1 MTGAASILLSVCLL
15 VLAFASAGRAADFEY
30 GGRPP
35 GSVFDPE
42 NVLDPATKAEISVPL
57 ERILKDEGV
66 DVVVVILPT
75 LDGAPPGFVAGRF
88 SEAWCESPIH
98 AVVLH
103 VPGDKEAPW
112 IVPDGK
118 LIGSLKPE
126 LVSQKVAD
134 AMRNAA
140 REPTEAAKVRAAATE
155 AADMLRYW
163 MRNAINR
170 SEFLETERTKIR
182 LELETQARRKQ
193 ITLLAGAALTV
204 PLFIGVVF
212 LFAALKKRGPGLFP
226 DNRPP
231 RRLGAPH
238 CGGNHC
244 VVSLGPLPT
253 RKS

>member
-1 MTGAASILLSVCLL
+1 MTGLPSIRLAICLL
-15 VLAFASAGRAADFEY
+15 ALAFNARAEDFEY

-35 GSVFDPE
+35 GSVFDPQ
-42 NVLDPATKAEISVPL
+42 NLLDPATRAEISLPL
-57 ERILKDEGV
+57 ERIHRDEGV
-66 DVVVVILPT
+66 EVVVVILPK
-75 LDGAPPGFVAGRF
+75 LDGAPPDFVAGRF
-88 SEAWCESPIH
+88 ANAWCKSPIH

-103 VPGDKEAPW
+103 VPGNKEAPW

-118 LIGSLKPE
+118 LIASIKPE
-126 LVSQKVAD
+126 VVSEKVAE
-134 AMRNAA
+134 AMRNSA
-140 REPTEAAKVRAAATE
+140 RESSEPAKVRAAATE

-182 LELETQARRKQ
+182 LELERKARREQ
-193 ITLLAGAALTV
+193 ITLLVAGASTV
-204 PLFIGVVF
+204 PVLIGTF
-212 LFAALKKRGPGLFP
+212 MLFAALKKRGPGLFP

-244 VVSLGPLPT
+244 VVSLGPPPAP
-253 RKS
+253 KS